1 MMKLIDGY
9 TYMHE
14 HMTIDL
20 SGVKK
25 DEDCHLDCYEE
36 TVKELKKLYHYG
48 VRNIVEVSNIGMGR
62 DIDYIQR
69 IEKETGIQIL
79 KSTGWYKEPFIPEEY
94 LNKTTEELA
103 SIMIDEIEN
112 GIEGTDVKAMM
123 IGEIGTSKNEW
134 KDSER
139 RLFDAAI
146 IAHKKTNRPIYTHTT
161 LSTLALEQAKYLVS
175 HGVDPHRIVI
185 GHVDLCEDINYIKEV
200 LKTGVT
206 IGFDT
211 IGKNNYLPD
220 EKRIAH
226 LLELEK
232 TGYTSQVVLSEDL
245 TRKSHL
251 AFKGGI
257 GYAYLFESFLPAARK
272 SGISESF
279 ITDMLVNNPKRIME

>member
-1 MMKLIDGY
+1 MKLIDGY

-112 GIEGTDVKAMM
+112 GIEGTNVKAMM

-272 SGISESF
+272 AAINESF

>member
-1 MMKLIDGY
+1 MKLIDGY

-112 GIEGTDVKAMM
+112 GIEGTNVKAMM

-134 KDSER
+134 KDSEC

-272 SGISESF
+272 AAISESF

>member
-1 MMKLIDGY
+1 
-9 TYMHE
+9 
-14 HMTIDL
+14 
-20 SGVKK
+20 
-25 DEDCHLDCYEE
+25 
-36 TVKELKKLYHYG
+36 
-48 VRNIVEVSNIGMGR
+48 MGR

>member
-1 MMKLIDGY
+1 M
-9 TYMHE
+9 
-14 HMTIDL
+14 
-20 SGVKK
+20 
-25 DEDCHLDCYEE
+25 
-36 TVKELKKLYHYG
+36 
-48 VRNIVEVSNIGMGR
+48 
-62 DIDYIQR
+62 
-69 IEKETGIQIL
+69 
-79 KSTGWYKEPFIPEEY
+79 
-94 LNKTTEELA
+94 
-103 SIMIDEIEN
+103 
-112 GIEGTDVKAMM
+112 
-123 IGEIGTSKNEW
+123 
-134 KDSER
+134 
-139 RLFDAAI
+139 
-146 IAHKKTNRPIYTHTT
+146 
-161 LSTLALEQAKYLVS
+161 S

-272 SGISESF
+272 SCH
-279 ITDMLVNNPKRIME
+279 K

>member
-1 MMKLIDGY
+1 MKLIDGY

-112 GIEGTDVKAMM
+112 GIEGTNVKAMM

-226 LLELEK
+226 LLELEI

-272 SGISESF
+272 AGISESF
-279 ITDMLVNNPKRIME
+279 ITDMLVSNPKRIME

>member
-1 MMKLIDGY
+1 MKLIDGY

>member
-1 MMKLIDGY
+1 MKLIDGY

-20 SGVKK
+20 SGIKK
-25 DEDCHLDCYEE
+25 DKDCHLDCYEE
-36 TVKELKKLYHYG
+36 TVKELKKLYQYG

-62 DIDYIQR
+62 DIEYIER
-69 IEKETGIQIL
+69 VEKETGIQIL

-94 LNKTTEELA
+94 LNKTADELA
-103 SIMIDEIEN
+103 SIMINEIEH
-112 GIEGTDVKAMM
+112 GIEGSNFKAMM

-161 LSTLALEQAKYLVS
+161 LSTLAKEQAEYLVS

-185 GHVDLCEDINYIKEV
+185 GHVDLCDDINYIKEV

-220 EKRIAH
+220 EKRIEH
-226 LLELEK
+226 LLELQK
-232 TGYTSQVVLSEDL
+232 AGYTSQVVLSEDL

-251 AFKGGI
+251 TYKGGI

-272 SGISESF
+272 AGVHEAF

>member
-1 MMKLIDGY
+1 MKLIDGY

-112 GIEGTDVKAMM
+112 GIEGTNVKAMM

-272 SGISESF
+272 AVISESF